1 MASPYGF
8 SREKRAIRLIIHFL
22 IYIEAVDMMDF
33 GYWSLQL
40 MGILEKR
47 DGKPVNYDLKL
58 TEFMREKGF

>member
-1 MASPYGF
+1 
-8 SREKRAIRLIIHFL
+8 
-22 IYIEAVDMMDF
+22 MMDF